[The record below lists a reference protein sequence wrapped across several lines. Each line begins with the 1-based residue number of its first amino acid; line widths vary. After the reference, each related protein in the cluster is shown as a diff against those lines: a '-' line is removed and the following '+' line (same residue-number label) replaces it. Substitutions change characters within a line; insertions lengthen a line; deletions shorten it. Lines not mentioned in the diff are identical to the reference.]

1 MAQAQPGKKLPPT
14 FWVLWLGSLVLLI
27 VMQKNQPQDKSTY
40 DQVFKDLQKANVE
53 TRDVTAASLRS
64 KYEGLLDKAV
74 NEKKL
79 TEVEATTK
87 KHEAAVLVANTEF
100 RAGLMR
106 NDTQRIRT
114 AYNTLWPFQ
123 KKLIDTPAWRDTK
136 FTAAPDSRFPEVPQ
150 TASGQ
155 DMFEKASEIISARN
169 KKELIWGFMPG
180 GYQAIDALVHMTGA
194 VKGFSYAFGAFLLA
208 LVVRL
213 LVYPFTQKTIMH
225 SRMMSQLAPLTKD
238 LKEKYGNDAQQ
249 LQLKTMELYK
259 EYGLNPMAG
268 CAPAFVQMP
277 LFLTVYQAML
287 LYQFEF
293 QKGNFLWINEA
304 TSKATNGFI
313 APNLGSQDAILI
325 IIYGISMVISQF
337 LTPVSDP
344 SQVKQMRLMG
354 IGISVMFTV
363 FMFTGAFPVVS
374 GFVLYWTFTNI
385 LATFQS
391 LRAYRLPLPPLQKV
405 NTIHGGTLPNDPPF
419 GMGWLKNFPQ
429 PPTGNPGGSAGSAKS
444 TPKSTQT
451 NGKTDI
457 KTSTKTGKPKQ
468 HKPKK

>member
-1 MAQAQPGKKLPPT
+1 MAKAQPGKKLPPT

-40 DQVFKDLQKANVE
+40 QDTFKLLQTANVE
-53 TRDVTAASLRS
+53 TKDVTAANLKS

-74 NEKKL
+74 NEKGL
-79 TEVEATTK
+79 SADEATSK
-87 KHEAAVLVANTEF
+87 KHEAAVLVANTQF

-123 KKLIDTPAWRDTK
+123 KSLKDTPAWKDAK
-136 FTAAPDSRFPEVPQ
+136 FTAAPDSRYPEVPQ
-150 TASGQ
+150 TSSGQ
-155 DMFEKASEIISARN
+155 ELFEKTSEVISARN

-194 VKGFSYAFGAFLLA
+194 VPSFSYAFGAFLLA

-213 LVYPFTQKTIMH
+213 IVFPFTQKTIMH

-238 LKEKYGNDAQQ
+238 LKEKYGTDAQQ

-293 QKGNFLWINEA
+293 QKGTFLWINDA

-325 IIYGISMVISQF
+325 IIYGISMIISQF

-354 IGISVMFTV
+354 VGISVMFTF

-405 NTIHGGTLPNDPPF
+405 NTIHGGTIPPNDSPF
-419 GMGWLKNFPQ
+419 GKWLKNMT
-429 PPTGNPGGSAGSAKS
+429 PPPGGTPGDAKNI
-444 TPKSTQT
+444 PNK
-451 NGKTDI
+451 GKTDI
-457 KTSTKTGKPKQ
+457 KTSTKTGKPQQ

>member
-1 MAQAQPGKKLPPT
+1 MAKAQPGKKLPPT

-27 VMQKNQPQDKSTY
+27 VMQKNQPVDKSTY
-40 DQVFKDLQKANVE
+40 DQVFKELQKANVE
-53 TRDVTAASLRS
+53 TKDVTAASLKG
-64 KYEGLLDKAV
+64 KYESLLDKAV

-79 TEVEATTK
+79 TAEEATTK
-87 KHEAAVLVANTEF
+87 KHEAAVIVANTEF

-106 NDTQRIRT
+106 NETQRIRT

-123 KKLIDTPAWRDTK
+123 KNLKDTPAWKDTK
-136 FTAAPDSRFPEVPQ
+136 FTAAPDSRYPEVPQ
-150 TASGQ
+150 SASGQ
-155 DMFEKASEIISARN
+155 EMFDKASEVISTRN

-213 LVYPFTQKTIMH
+213 IVFPFTQKTIMH

-249 LQLKTMELYK
+249 MQIKTMELYK

-268 CAPAFVQMP
+268 CVPAFVQMP

-293 QKGNFLWINEA
+293 QKGEFLWINEA
-304 TSKATNGFI
+304 LSKSTSGFI
-313 APNLGSQDAILI
+313 APNLGQQDAILI

-405 NTIHGGTLPNDPPF
+405 NTIHGGTIPPDDTPF
-419 GMGWLKNFPQ
+419 GKWIKKMTPPPAGTPGDAKNI
-429 PPTGNPGGSAGSAKS
+429 PTK
-444 TPKSTQT
+444 
-451 NGKTDI
+451 GKTDI
-457 KTSTKTGKPKQ
+457 KTSTKTGKPQQ

>member
-1 MAQAQPGKKLPPT
+1 MAQAQPVKKLPPT
-14 FWVLWLGSLVLLI
+14 FWVLWLGSLVLIL

-40 DQVFKDLQKANVE
+40 ADVYKELVKASTETKDI
-53 TRDVTAASLRS
+53 TAASLKS

-74 NEKKL
+74 NEKTL
-79 TEVEATTK
+79 SQAEADTK
-87 KHEAAVLVANTEF
+87 KHEAAVICATTDF

-106 NDTQRIRT
+106 NETQRLRT
-114 AYNTLWPFQ
+114 GYQALWPYQ
-123 KKLIDTPAWRDTK
+123 KKLKDTPEWRDTQ
-136 FTAAPDSRFPEVPQ
+136 FTAPADSRFPDVP
-150 TASGQ
+150 TTVSGQ
-155 DMFEKASEIISARN
+155 ALFDKISEVISTRN
-169 KKELIWGFMPG
+169 KHELIWGFIPG
-180 GYQAIDALVHMTGA
+180 GYQLIDGLVHLTGA
-194 VKGFSYAFGAFLLA
+194 NPGFSYAFGAFLLA

-213 LVYPFTQKTIMH
+213 IVFPFTQKTIMH
-225 SRMMSQLAPLTKD
+225 SRMMSQLAPFTKEI
-238 LKEKYGNDAQQ
+238 KEQYGNDQQ
-249 LQLKTMELYK
+249 QMMLKTNELYR

-277 LFLTVYQAML
+277 LFLTVYQCML

-293 QKGNFLWINEA
+293 QKGHFLWINDV
-304 TSKATNGFI
+304 TSRNTNHFV
-313 APNLGSQDAILI
+313 APNLGQQDAILI
-325 IIYGISMVISQF
+325 VIYGITMIISQF

-385 LATFQS
+385 LATVQS

-405 NTIHGGTLPNDPPF
+405 NTIHGGTIPPDDTPF
-419 GMGWLKNFPQ
+419 GKWLKNMTP
-429 PPTGNPGGSAGSAKS
+429 PPTGTSGGAKNAIP
-444 TPKSTQT
+444 T
-451 NGKTDI
+451 GKTDI

>member
-1 MAQAQPGKKLPPT
+1 MAKAQPGKKLPPT

-27 VMQKNQPQDKSTY
+27 VMQKNQPVDKSTY
-40 DQVFKDLQKANVE
+40 DQVFKELQKANIE
-53 TRDVTAASLRS
+53 TKDVSAASLKG

-74 NEKKL
+74 TEKKL
-79 TEVEATTK
+79 TAEEAITK
-87 KHEAAVLVANTEF
+87 KHEAAVIVANTEF

-106 NDTQRIRT
+106 NETQRIRT
-114 AYNTLWPFQ
+114 AYNTLWSFQ
-123 KKLIDTPAWRDTK
+123 KNLKDTPAWKDTK

-150 TASGQ
+150 AASGQ
-155 DMFEKASEIISARN
+155 EMFDKASEVISARN

-213 LVYPFTQKTIMH
+213 IVFPFTQKTIMH

-249 LQLKTMELYK
+249 MQIKTMELYK

-268 CAPAFVQMP
+268 CVPAFVQMP

-293 QKGNFLWINEA
+293 QKGEFLWINEGL
-304 TSKATNGFI
+304 SKATSGFI
-313 APNLGSQDAILI
+313 APNLGQQDAILI

-405 NTIHGGTLPNDPPF
+405 NTIHGGAVPNDTPF
-419 GMGWLKNFPQ
+419 GKWLKNMT
-429 PPTGNPGGSAGSAKS
+429 PPAPGSTSEV
-444 TPKSTQT
+444 TPKNTKPG
-451 NGKTDI
+451 GKTDI
-457 KTSTKTGKPKQ
+457 KTSTKTGKPQQ

>member
-1 MAQAQPGKKLPPT
+1 MAQAQPVKKLPPT

-40 DQVFKDLQKANVE
+40 ADVFKQLQQANVE
-53 TRDVTAASLRS
+53 AKDVTAASLKG

-79 TEVEATTK
+79 TQAEADDK
-87 KHEAAVLVANTEF
+87 KHEAAILVANTEF

-106 NDTQRIRT
+106 NETQRLRT
-114 AYNTLWPFQ
+114 AFQTLWPFE
-123 KKLIDTPAWRDTK
+123 KKLKDKPEWSQKT

-150 TASGQ
+150 TVSGQ
-155 DMFEKASEIISARN
+155 VLYDTLRDTISLRN
-169 KKELIWGFMPG
+169 KKELIWGFIPG
-180 GYQAIDALVHMTGA
+180 GYQLIDGLVHLTGA
-194 VKGFSYAFGAFLLA
+194 VPSFSYAFGAFLLA

-213 LVYPFTQKTIMH
+213 IVFPFTQKTIMH

-268 CAPAFVQMP
+268 CVPAFIQMP
-277 LFLTVYQAML
+277 LFLTVYQCML

-293 QKGNFLWINEA
+293 QKGTFLWINDA

-325 IIYGISMVISQF
+325 IIYGISMIISQF

-354 IGISVMFTV
+354 IGISVMFTF

-405 NTIHGGTLPNDPPF
+405 NTIHGGAVPTDTPF
-419 GMGWLKNFPQ
+419 GKWLKNMT
-429 PPTGNPGGSAGSAKS
+429 PPPPSGTPGDAKNTS
-444 TPKSTQT
+444 K

-457 KTSTKTGKPKQ
+457 KTSTKTGKPQQ